1 MALRYT
7 ASGDEGADVAV
18 PGPVALAVGVPGP
31 RMRLQMFQTRVFFAM
46 ESLPMKS
53 SVVRIV
59 TLTLPLVLVIAAAC
73 QKAPAPAG
81 SAAENK
87 PVPSGQE
94 QTPAAVQPAASPLEA
109 EMQKAVMTYIQTVRH
124 VNTDKMTVT
133 VSDIKA
139 EGDKATCTVSYGLKE
154 GQMPPMVYLY
164 DLARQN
170 GTWTVTASR
179 PKGGEG
185 HAGDM
190 NSGAGLP
197 PGHPSVGE
205 APPPMEPAHQA
216 PATPAK

>member
-1 MALRYT
+1 
-7 ASGDEGADVAV
+7 
-18 PGPVALAVGVPGP
+18 
-31 RMRLQMFQTRVFFAM
+31 
-46 ESLPMKS
+46 MKS
-53 SVVRIV
+53 SVVRTV
-59 TLTLPLVLVIAAAC
+59 TLTLPLVLVMAAAC
-73 QKAPAPAG
+73 QQAPAPAG

-87 PVPSGQE
+87 PAPQAAPSGQK
-94 QTPAAVQPAASPLEA
+94 QAPAAAQPAASPLEA

-170 GTWTVTASR
+170 GTWAVTASR

-185 HAGDM
+185 HGGDM

-205 APPPMEPAHQA
+205 TQPPMEPAHQA